1 MGNFSNN
8 QDDDSLFGN
17 VVFSYSRQRALD
29 EGVLI
34 DAGEL
39 AKEAGF
45 NTPVALTDA
54 VWHDCVS
61 WCDEDSSRQIHQDQ
75 TGRLWDVLYMAA
87 YAIRADKAVSN
98 PLLYQFYRVPRDGVA
113 TKAKLITLKIVIG
126 PGDAGEPVITILLPQ
141 ED

>member
-1 MGNFSNN
+1 MGNFSDN

-17 VVFSYSRQRALD
+17 VVFSYSRQRALE
-29 EGVLI
+29 EGALI

-45 NTPVALTDA
+45 SIPVALTDA
-54 VWHDCVS
+54 VWHDCVF
-61 WCDEDSSRQIHQDQ
+61 WCDEDSRRQIHQDQ

-87 YAIRADKAVSN
+87 YAIRVDKAVSN
-98 PLLYQFYRVPRDGVA
+98 PLLYQLYRVPRDGVA
-113 TKAKLITLKIVIG
+113 TKAKLITLKIIIG
-126 PGDAGEPVITILLPQ
+126 PGDAGEPVITILLPH